1 MKDFDAYYQI
11 EFNFI
16 PGMVASY
23 NRGGHPLL
31 IINNKDAWKKTLCGL
46 IPNIADKFD
55 WDSLTIKTYGNEG
68 NETIVILYLFPEP
81 FRVPL
86 AKYGATII
94 RNGEG
99 TYYTLELS
107 FDDKYVLGSMSEGG
121 MHLNYGDTKE
131 LTIVEF
137 LNKVCAMENIILPV
151 ANIDVSKKEIQSS
164 NKSSQHMKR
173 LKIDYGIDLG
183 TTNSAIC
190 RMDKGETL
198 IIKSD
203 TLKDTMPSCV
213 AFTKKKSI
221 KVGDSAYNDLKSDK
235 RRATKSWKTGASN
248 VFVEFKRKMGTT
260 DSETSS
266 FMEKEFSA
274 EELSAEVLKTLKS
287 FVQDD
292 DVRSVVITV
301 PAKFKQ
307 NQKDATMQAAKL
319 AGFEHCELLQEPI
332 AASMA
337 YGLTGAEKDGLWLV
351 FDFGGGTFDAALV
364 KTEDG
369 IMQVFDTEGD
379 NYLGGKNL
387 DEAIVDKIIIPYL
400 KDNFT
405 IEDILAD
412 PAKKQVLREAMKTYA
427 EEVKNQLSFKT
438 SEDIISN
445 LGDLGCDDE
454 GEELE
459 LDLTVT
465 QEQLQ
470 KVVTP
475 LFQRAIDICQEL
487 LKRNS
492 LSGDKLSKIILVGG
506 PTHSPILRQMLR
518 EQVSPNVDTSVDPM
532 TVVASG
538 AALYASTLDNKAK
551 IEKEV
556 GTVYLNIGYEATSV
570 ETTEFVTVK
579 LDKQQTTSKGNVF
592 VELSRADKAWSSG
605 KHEIN
610 EVGDVIDVKLVEGKS
625 NAFSILA
632 YDEKGNTIPCF
643 PNEITIIQGTVVGRA
658 PLAYNVGIE
667 RWDEEKNYGVF
678 EVFKGLE
685 KNKPLPAIGTIN
697 GLKTTCT
704 LRPGCAEDKIR
715 IPIYEAD
722 AYEGKERAS
731 YFNLTYTIEISGE
744 QIPVLLPENS
754 DVDLTFKCND
764 SEWQL
769 SAYFPSID
777 FTIDDVTLPKGT
789 KQSVTEKYLMDEIN
803 KGQNNLKKLRK
814 DGCDISDAEDALAT
828 VQEELNNGSELHQ
841 VLTHLREA
849 LRKIDKCASA
859 SEWDRCEQKLRR
871 NFKMLEEDNGKYGDS
886 KTTQQVE
893 EIRKQVDAVIRKKDV
908 AMAKDVLDVMHSLN
922 FQIARIEYYQVWIA
936 SWHRDFDQI
945 RWKDGSQARQL
956 INRGLQLI
964 AGAAT
969 ADQLEPIVTQI
980 IRLLP
985 SSNIPAGASGLLK

>member
-1 MKDFDAYYQI
+1 
-11 EFNFI
+11 
-16 PGMVASY
+16 
-23 NRGGHPLL
+23 
-31 IINNKDAWKKTLCGL
+31 
-46 IPNIADKFD
+46 
-55 WDSLTIKTYGNEG
+55 
-68 NETIVILYLFPEP
+68 
-81 FRVPL
+81 
-86 AKYGATII
+86 
-94 RNGEG
+94 
-99 TYYTLELS
+99 
-107 FDDKYVLGSMSEGG
+107 
-121 MHLNYGDTKE
+121 
-131 LTIVEF
+131 
-137 LNKVCAMENIILPV
+137 
-151 ANIDVSKKEIQSS
+151 
-164 NKSSQHMKR
+164 MKR

-213 AFTKKKSI
+213 AYTKRKTV
-221 KVGDSAYNDLKSDK
+221 KVGDSAFNDLKSDK
-235 RRATKSWKTGASN
+235 RRASKSGKKGASN
-248 VFVEFKRKMGTT
+248 VYVEFKRKMGT
-260 DSETSS
+260 DEK
-266 FMEKEFSA
+266 FACPNMERDFSA

-307 NQKDATMQAAKL
+307 NQKDATMKAARL

-387 DEAIVDKIIIPYL
+387 DEAIVDQIIIPYL

-405 IEDILAD
+405 IDEILAD
-412 PAKKQVLREAMKTYA
+412 NDKKQVLREAMKTYA
-427 EEVKNQLSFKT
+427 EDVKNQLSFKS

-465 QEQLQ
+465 QEQLKQ
-470 KVVTP
+470 VITP
-475 LFQRAIDICQEL
+475 IFQRAIDICKSL
-487 LKRNS
+487 LERNN
-492 LSGDKLSKIILVGG
+492 LSGHQQSKIILVGG
-506 PTHSPILRQMLR
+506 PTHSPIVRQMLKD
-518 EQVSPNVDTSVDPM
+518 QISPNVDTSVDPM

-538 AALYASTLDNKAK
+538 AALYASTLDNNVKV
-551 IEKEV
+551 EKEV
-556 GTVYLNIGYEATSV
+556 GTVYLNVGYEATSV

-579 LDKQQTTSKGNVF
+579 LDKQQTTSVGKVF
-592 VELSRADKAWSSG
+592 VELTRADKAWSSG

-610 EVGDVIDVKLVEGKS
+610 EVGDVIDVELIEGKS
-625 NAFSILA
+625 NAFALTA
-632 YDEKGNTIPCF
+632 YDAQGSTIPCF

-667 RWDEEKNYGVF
+667 RWDEEKGYGVF

-685 KNKPLPAIGTIN
+685 KNKPLPATGTIN
-697 GLKTTCT
+697 GLKTTCA
-704 LRPGCAEDKIR
+704 LRPGNANDKIR

-731 YFNLTYTIEISGE
+731 YFNLTYTIEITGE
-744 QIPVLLPENS
+744 QIPALLPENS

-764 SEWQL
+764 SGWQL
-769 SAYFPSID
+769 SVYFPAID
-777 FTIDDVTLPKGT
+777 FTLDDVELPKDT
-789 KQSVTEKYLMDEIN
+789 KQSVTEGYLKDEIN
-803 KGQNNLKKLRK
+803 KAQSNLKKLRK
-814 DGCDISDAEDALAT
+814 DDCDVDEAETALDS
-828 VQEELNNGSELHQ
+828 VEEELNNGSEKHQ

-849 LRKIDKCASA
+849 LRKIDKCDSA
-859 SEWDRCEQKLRR
+859 SEWGRYEKKLRSA
-871 NFKMLEEDNGKYGDS
+871 FKMLETDNGKYGNS
-886 KTTQQVE
+886 KTSQQVE
-893 EIRKQVDAVIRKKDV
+893 EVRKQVDAVIRKKDV
-908 AMAKDVLDVMHSLN
+908 AMAKELLDVMHNLN
-922 FQIARIEYYQVWIA
+922 FQIARIEYFQAWIA
-936 SWHRDFDQI
+936 GWHRDFDETA
-945 RWKDGSQARQL
+945 WKNTIQARQL
-956 INRGLQLI
+956 VNKGLQMMM
-964 AGAAT
+964 ANAS
-969 ADQLEPIVTQI
+969 ADQLEPVVGQLIN
-980 IRLLP
+980 LLP
-985 SSNIPAGASGLLK
+985 DNEIPAGAAGLLK

>member
-1 MKDFDAYYQI
+1 
-11 EFNFI
+11 
-16 PGMVASY
+16 
-23 NRGGHPLL
+23 
-31 IINNKDAWKKTLCGL
+31 
-46 IPNIADKFD
+46 
-55 WDSLTIKTYGNEG
+55 
-68 NETIVILYLFPEP
+68 
-81 FRVPL
+81 
-86 AKYGATII
+86 
-94 RNGEG
+94 
-99 TYYTLELS
+99 
-107 FDDKYVLGSMSEGG
+107 
-121 MHLNYGDTKE
+121 
-131 LTIVEF
+131 
-137 LNKVCAMENIILPV
+137 
-151 ANIDVSKKEIQSS
+151 
-164 NKSSQHMKR
+164 MKR

-213 AFTKKKSI
+213 ALTKKKSI

-235 RRATKSWKTGASN
+235 RRATKTWKKGASN

-260 DSETSS
+260 DIEHSS
-266 FMEKEFSA
+266 FMERDFSA

-307 NQKDATMQAAKL
+307 NQKDATMKAAKL

-387 DEAIVDKIIIPYL
+387 DEAIVDQIIIPYL

-405 IEDILAD
+405 IDEILAD
-412 PAKKQVLREAMKTYA
+412 NDKKQVLREAMKTYA
-427 EEVKNQLSFKT
+427 EDVKNQLSFKP

-465 QEQLQ
+465 QEQLKQ
-470 KVVTP
+470 VITP
-475 LFQRAIDICQEL
+475 IFQRAIDICKSL
-487 LKRNS
+487 LERNN
-492 LSGDKLSKIILVGG
+492 LSGHQLSKIILVGG
-506 PTHSPILRQMLR
+506 PTHSPIVRQMLKD
-518 EQVSPNVDTSVDPM
+518 QISPNVDTSVDPM

-538 AALYASTLDNKAK
+538 AALYASTLDNNVKV
-551 IEKEV
+551 EKEV
-556 GTVYLNIGYEATSV
+556 GTVYLNVGYEATSV

-579 LDKQQTTSKGNVF
+579 LDKQQTTSVGKVF
-592 VELSRADKAWSSG
+592 VELTRADKAWSSG

-610 EVGDVIDVKLVEGKS
+610 EVGDVIDVELIEGKS
-625 NAFSILA
+625 NAFALTA
-632 YDEKGNTIPCF
+632 YDAQGSTIPCF

-667 RWDEEKNYGVF
+667 RWDEEKGYGVF

-685 KNKPLPAIGTIN
+685 KNKPLPATGTIN
-697 GLKTTCT
+697 GLKTTCA
-704 LRPGCAEDKIR
+704 LRPGNANDKIR

-731 YFNLTYTIEISGE
+731 YFNLTYTIEITGE
-744 QIPVLLPENS
+744 QIPALLPENS

-764 SEWQL
+764 SGWQL
-769 SAYFPSID
+769 SVYFPAID
-777 FTIDDVTLPKGT
+777 FTLDDVELPKDT
-789 KQSVTEKYLMDEIN
+789 KQSVTEGYLKDEIN
-803 KGQNNLKKLRK
+803 KAQSNLKKLRK
-814 DGCDISDAEDALAT
+814 DDCDVDEAETALDS
-828 VQEELNNGSELHQ
+828 VEEELNNGSEKHQ

-849 LRKIDKCASA
+849 LRKIDKCDSA
-859 SEWDRCEQKLRR
+859 SEWGRYEKKLRSA
-871 NFKMLEEDNGKYGDS
+871 FKMLETDNGKYGNS
-886 KTTQQVE
+886 KTSQQVE
-893 EIRKQVDAVIRKKDV
+893 EVRKQVDAVIRKKDV
-908 AMAKDVLDVMHSLN
+908 AMAKELLDVMHNLN
-922 FQIARIEYYQVWIA
+922 FQIARIEYFQAWIA
-936 SWHRDFDQI
+936 GWHRDFDETA
-945 RWKDGSQARQL
+945 WKNTIQARQL
-956 INRGLQLI
+956 VNKGLQMMM
-964 AGAAT
+964 ANAS
-969 ADQLEPIVTQI
+969 ADQLEPVVGQLIN
-980 IRLLP
+980 LLP
-985 SSNIPAGASGLLK
+985 DNEIPAGAAGLLK